1 MEVNY
6 EVLYETTLKLYDE
19 VINEFNEF
27 IISYNEEK
35 WKKYLMVSLLDDHL
49 ELYGIEDTICYLI
62 GLGLT
67 RKQLQ
72 ELRFNEKDIECVFR
86 RLGKYETE
94 L

>member
-6 EVLYETTLKLYDE
+6 KVLYETILHLYEEVKDE
-19 VINEFNEF
+19 F
-27 IISYNEEK
+27 NEEK
-35 WKKYLMVSLLDDHL
+35 WKKDLMETLLDDHL

-62 GLGLT
+62 SLGLT

-72 ELRFNEKDIECVFR
+72 ELRFNEKDIESNFR
-86 RLGKYETE
+86 RLSKYETK